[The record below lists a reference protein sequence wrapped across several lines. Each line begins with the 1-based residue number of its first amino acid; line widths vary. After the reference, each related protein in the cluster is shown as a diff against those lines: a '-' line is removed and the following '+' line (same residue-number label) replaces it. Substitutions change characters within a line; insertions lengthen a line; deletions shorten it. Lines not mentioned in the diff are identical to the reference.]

1 MISVIENGLLFVM
14 TPYRLRISERNC
26 CGACLHSY
34 LLMLKLRE
42 GRTVS
47 FPTVQNVSFSLEGN
61 VLAAVEIFISTNKSL
76 NLNACRNILTAWS
89 EQLET

>member
-1 MISVIENGLLFVM
+1 
-14 TPYRLRISERNC
+14 
-26 CGACLHSY
+26 
-34 LLMLKLRE
+34 MLKLRE

-47 FPTVQNVSFSLEGN
+47 FPTVQNVSFSLEGD